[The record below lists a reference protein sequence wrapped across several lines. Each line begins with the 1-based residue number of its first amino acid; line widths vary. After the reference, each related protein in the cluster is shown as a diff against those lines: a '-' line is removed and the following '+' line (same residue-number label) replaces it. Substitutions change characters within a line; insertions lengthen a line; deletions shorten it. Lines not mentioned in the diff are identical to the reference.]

1 MTRNINGVIIIVSK
15 GKRDSKMKMRPWFR
29 KTTKIVTF
37 ACMAI
42 VDMTN
47 DCSPRGL
54 LVLAC
59 MLAVSMCGVALLEKY
74 S

>member
-1 MTRNINGVIIIVSK
+1 
-15 GKRDSKMKMRPWFR
+15 MKMRPWFR
-29 KTTKIVTF
+29 KVTKVVTF

-47 DCSPRGL
+47 DCTPRGL
-54 LVLAC
+54 LILAC
-59 MLAVSMCGVALLEKY
+59 MLVVSMCGVVLLEKY

>member
-1 MTRNINGVIIIVSK
+1 MR
-15 GKRDSKMKMRPWFR
+15 MRPWFR
-29 KTTKIVTF
+29 KATKAVTF
-37 ACMAI
+37 TCMAI

-59 MLAVSMCGVALLEKY
+59 MLAVSMGGVALLEKY